1 MTSELLD
8 ALWALTPLAPLHQPR
23 CLAPIRAIK
32 SLQPSLRQIACF
44 DTAFHFGLAL
54 PVGRFAMPRRFE
66 DMGIRRYG
74 FHGLSFEYIAA
85 RLAARSPESASR
97 RTVVAHLGN
106 GASLCAMRHGKSV
119 DTTTGLTPLDG
130 LVMGTRCGLID
141 SGVLLNLLQE
151 KKMSVDEV
159 QHLLYEQSSLIGV
172 YGVSADMR
180 LLLASRRLSPAKP
193 STSSRSA
200 SQARLPSWQI
210 RSAGWN
216 AWFSPT
222 GSVSTQARSGK
233 PAATAWPGFGVKLDA
248 FANPQGKM

>member
-1 MTSELLD
+1 MASATFLAIEMTSELLD

-32 SLQPSLRQIACF
+32 WLQPSLRQIACF

-97 RTVVAHLGN
+97 RTVVAHLG
-106 GASLCAMRHGKSV
+106 
-119 DTTTGLTPLDG
+119 
-130 LVMGTRCGLID
+130 
-141 SGVLLNLLQE
+141 
-151 KKMSVDEV
+151 
-159 QHLLYEQSSLIGV
+159 
-172 YGVSADMR
+172 MR

-233 PAATAWPGFGVKLDA
+233 PAATACPGFGVKLDA